1 MGGTPMPRDAG
12 PAGFPNAFSAAG
24 VAELVGSPVRR
35 VVRPLTAP
43 PFRSFRPPRPARYRA
58 AMPLDALIFDLDGTL
73 IDSNNLH
80 VEAFRRALAGLGY
93 KVPADRIFVEIG
105 KGGDNV
111 VPALIGKEG
120 DERDG
125 EALRAAAPKHFAE
138 LAAAGGIRA
147 FPGATE
153 LLAEARR
160 RGLRTAL
167 ATSSSKKQ
175 LATASE
181 HSGVDWA
188 SLVDEVVLADD
199 VGTSKPA
206 PDAVAAAVAK
216 LKLSP
221 AQCAMVGDTSYDA
234 EAARHAGVV
243 CLGVE
248 SGGHTAAELM
258 HTGARRVWR
267 DAAHLL
273 TDLDNALRAAS
284 PTSLRLTH
292 AAMEKLMREALAAA
306 EAGLAAGEA
315 PIGCVLCRGDG
326 SVLAS
331 GFNSLNATKDRT
343 AHAEMVAFRAA
354 AKLVPPDADDLI
366 LVSTLEPCVMC
377 LGAAM
382 EAAVDTVIYGL
393 KAPADSGTGRL
404 DPPASPEAQMPRIVG
419 DVLAGESRRLF
430 ERFLKRP
437 DINPKQAAYVRQL
450 LATAP

>member
-1 MGGTPMPRDAG
+1 
-12 PAGFPNAFSAAG
+12 
-24 VAELVGSPVRR
+24 
-35 VVRPLTAP
+35 
-43 PFRSFRPPRPARYRA
+43 
-58 AMPLDALIFDLDGTL
+58 MPLDALIFDLDGTL
-73 IDSNNLH
+73 IDSNRLH
-80 VEAFRRALAGLGY
+80 VEAFRRALAGRGY

-111 VPALIGKEG
+111 VPALIGREG
-120 DERDG
+120 EEKDG
-125 EALRAAAPKHFAE
+125 DALRAAAPEHFAE
-138 LAAAGGIRA
+138 LASAGGIRA
-147 FPGATE
+147 FPGAVE
-153 LLAEARR
+153 LLAECRR
-160 RGLRTAL
+160 RGVRTAL
-167 ATSSSKKQ
+167 ATSSNAKQ
-175 LATASE
+175 LATSSE
-181 HSGVDWA
+181 HSKVDWA

-199 VGTSKPA
+199 IERSKPA

-221 AQCAMVGDTSYDA
+221 AQCAMVGDTPYDA
-234 EAARHAGVV
+234 ESARHAGVV

-248 SGGHTAAELM
+248 SGGHAGDVLRAA
-258 HTGARRVWR
+258 GARRVWK
-267 DAAHLL
+267 DAAGLL
-273 TDLDNALRAAS
+273 AELDAVQTAAS
-284 PTSLRLTH
+284 PTSLKLTH

-331 GFNSLNATKDRT
+331 GFNSLNTTNDKT

-382 EAAVDTVIYGL
+382 EAAVDTVVYGL
-393 KAPADSGTGRL
+393 KAPADSGTGRVT
-404 DPPASPEAQMPRIVG
+404 PPQSPEATMPRVVG
-419 DVLAGESRRLF
+419 DVLAAESRRLF

-437 DINPKQAAYVRQL
+437 GVNPKQAAYVRQL
-450 LATAP
+450 LAAAR